1 MITYKKYSSVS
12 TVNNMLTAPVG
23 NLIIKLSI
31 PTIVS
36 MMITALYNMADTFFV
51 SKLGTSASG
60 AVGIIFSIM
69 AIIQAVGFTLGMGS
83 GSILSRKIGGGDLEE
98 ANEYS
103 STGIIFAFL
112 LGTILAIV
120 GIIFQDKIINSLGA
134 TETILPYAK
143 DYAHYIF
150 IGAPFMITSF
160 VLNNQLRFQGK
171 ATLSMLGLT
180 TGGILNIILD
190 PIFIFIFNMGIKGA
204 AIATLISQIISF
216 SILMSF
222 FLLKRTETVFS
233 IKKLSKRIKV
243 YTEILKQGFPS
254 LCRQGLASISTIFL
268 NISAAKYGSLAFTS
282 AISANQS
289 ADAAVAGMSIT
300 SRMFM
305 FIMSFALGLGQGFQP
320 VCAMNYGAKKYDR
333 VKESFLFLLKT
344 ISLSMLFCMVLVLI
358 FAPQI
363 VKAFRNDIEVIQVG
377 SVAMRFQAFAIPFHS
392 LIFSVNMLLQT
403 TGKAKSASFL
413 SSLRQGL
420 YFIPLI
426 WILPL
431 YFGLIG
437 VQISQGIA
445 DILTALT
452 TIPFAIYFFKEI
464 NNKSLE
470 TK

>member
-1 MITYKKYSSVS
+1 MITHKKYSSVS

-83 GSILSRKIGGGDLEE
+83 GSILSRKIGGGDLEK

-222 FLLKRTETVFS
+222 F
-233 IKKLSKRIKV
+233 
-243 YTEILKQGFPS
+243 Y
-254 LCRQGLASISTIFL
+254 
-268 NISAAKYGSLAFTS
+268 
-282 AISANQS
+282 
-289 ADAAVAGMSIT
+289 
-300 SRMFM
+300 
-305 FIMSFALGLGQGFQP
+305 
-320 VCAMNYGAKKYDR
+320 
-333 VKESFLFLLKT
+333 
-344 ISLSMLFCMVLVLI
+344 
-358 FAPQI
+358 
-363 VKAFRNDIEVIQVG
+363 
-377 SVAMRFQAFAIPFHS
+377 
-392 LIFSVNMLLQT
+392 
-403 TGKAKSASFL
+403 
-413 SSLRQGL
+413 
-420 YFIPLI
+420 
-426 WILPL
+426 
-431 YFGLIG
+431 
-437 VQISQGIA
+437 
-445 DILTALT
+445 
-452 TIPFAIYFFKEI
+452 
-464 NNKSLE
+464 
-470 TK
+470 

>member
-1 MITYKKYSSVS
+1 
-12 TVNNMLTAPVG
+12 
-23 NLIIKLSI
+23 
-31 PTIVS
+31 
-36 MMITALYNMADTFFV
+36 
-51 SKLGTSASG
+51 
-60 AVGIIFSIM
+60 
-69 AIIQAVGFTLGMGS
+69 
-83 GSILSRKIGGGDLEE
+83 
-98 ANEYS
+98 
-103 STGIIFAFL
+103 
-112 LGTILAIV
+112 
-120 GIIFQDKIINSLGA
+120 
-134 TETILPYAK
+134 
-143 DYAHYIF
+143 
-150 IGAPFMITSF
+150 
-160 VLNNQLRFQGK
+160 
-171 ATLSMLGLT
+171 
-180 TGGILNIILD
+180 
-190 PIFIFIFNMGIKGA
+190 
-204 AIATLISQIISF
+204 
-216 SILMSF
+216 
-222 FLLKRTETVFS
+222 
-233 IKKLSKRIKV
+233 
-243 YTEILKQGFPS
+243 
-254 LCRQGLASISTIFL
+254 
-268 NISAAKYGSLAFTS
+268 
-282 AISANQS
+282 
-289 ADAAVAGMSIT
+289 
-300 SRMFM
+300 M

-320 VCAMNYGAKKYDR
+320 VCAMNYGAKKYNR

-344 ISLSMLFCMVLVLI
+344 ISLSMLFCMVLVLL

-363 VKAFRNDIEVIQVG
+363 VKAFRNDVEVIQVG